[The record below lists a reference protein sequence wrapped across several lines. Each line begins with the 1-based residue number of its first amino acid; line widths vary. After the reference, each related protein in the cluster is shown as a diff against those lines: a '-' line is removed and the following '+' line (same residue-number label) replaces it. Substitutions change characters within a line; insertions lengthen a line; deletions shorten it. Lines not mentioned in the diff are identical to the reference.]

1 MIRIT
6 SDVLDITDRLKA
18 IDERYEVYYNKR
30 KQRYELYSRTSQG
43 RASFEL
49 AFPFDALDQRS
60 VEYCLKTR
68 RERAN
73 KLYQEMLESERL
85 AQKRQAKELAKKA
98 EERYEKARLKGILKE

>member
-43 RASFEL
+43 RASLF
-49 AFPFDALDQRS
+49 AFPLTPWTRS
-60 VEYCLKTR
+60 VELP
-68 RERAN
+68 EN
-73 KLYQEMLESERL
+73 PQG
-85 AQKRQAKELAKKA
+85 
-98 EERYEKARLKGILKE
+98 KGK